1 MKPSIK
7 TKSKESKSSQPEL
20 GKLAID
26 LLYKLPEL
34 FCEMI
39 IPYTCHEV
47 PREPS
52 SAPSWKSG
60 SQGQKMQLLGPKS
73 KGSWPTLSS

>member
-1 MKPSIK
+1 MKTRQWLVFLIPVLIACEMKLSIK
-7 TKSKESKSSQPEL
+7 TKIKESKSSQPEL

-47 PREPS
+47 P
-52 SAPSWKSG
+52 
-60 SQGQKMQLLGPKS
+60 
-73 KGSWPTLSS
+73 